1 MTNKCTR
8 AFLAEVLGTF
18 VLVFIG
24 CGTALF
30 ASSHVGYLGIS
41 LAFGCSLMVLAYV
54 IGPISGCHINPAI
67 SLGMLLTGNIK
78 LPAFGGYVLA
88 QLVGALIAGFALVQI
103 ANGAPTFDSSQ
114 GFASNGFGE
123 YSPGGYSFVACTI
136 TEIALTALLMVTV
149 LATTK
154 KSFAPGFGGL
164 AVGIALVIIHLLA
177 IPITNASVN
186 PARSLGV
193 AFFAEGWA
201 MEQLWFFFAMPAL
214 GAILGVTLHKIVWCS
229 EE

>member
-30 ASSHVGYLGIS
+30 AGSHVGHLGIS
-41 LAFGCSLMVLAYV
+41 LAFGCSLMVLAYA
-54 IGPISGCHINPAI
+54 IGPISGCHINPAV
-67 SLGMLLTGNIK
+67 SLGMLLTGNIR

-88 QLVGALIAGFALVQI
+88 QIIGALTAGFTLVQI
-103 ANGAPTFDSSQ
+103 ANGSPMFDPAQ
-114 GFASNGFGE
+114 GFGE
-123 YSPGGYSFVACTI
+123 YSPGGYSFIACTI
-136 TEIALTALLMVTV
+136 IEIALTALLMVTV

-193 AFFAEGWA
+193 AFFAGGWA

-214 GAILGVTLHKIVWCS
+214 GAILGVILHKIIWCS